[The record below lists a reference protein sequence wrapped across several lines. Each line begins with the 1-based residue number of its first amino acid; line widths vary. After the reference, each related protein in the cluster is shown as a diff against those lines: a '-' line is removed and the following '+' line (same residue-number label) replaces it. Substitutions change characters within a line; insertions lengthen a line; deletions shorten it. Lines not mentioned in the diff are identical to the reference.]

1 MSQWVWLDR
10 AVIVAIHEMQLAE
23 HGGGVGVRDA
33 GLLDSALGK
42 PLHLSHYGEPPPDVA
57 ALAASYGYG
66 ISRNHP
72 FVDGNKRVGAV
83 AALVFLDLNGVTLA
97 LDETPF
103 EALVMD
109 VAGGQ
114 QDKAAVITFLRRGVV
129 P

>member
-1 MSQWVWLDR
+1 MEPTFLSLDE
-10 AVIVAIHEMQLAE
+10 VLAIHGDQIQRY
-23 HGGGVGVRDA
+23 GGAAGIRDMVALQSAIAMPAVGIGESYVHEDLPAMA
-33 GLLDSALGK
+33 GAYLF
-42 PLHLSHYGEPPPDVA
+42 HIV
-57 ALAASYGYG
+57 
-66 ISRNHP
+66 RNHP

-109 VAGGQ
+109 LAGGQ

-129 P
+129 A

>member
-1 MSQWVWLDR
+1 VEPTFLSLDE
-10 AVIVAIHEMQLAE
+10 VLAIHGDQIQRY
-23 HGGGVGVRDA
+23 GGAAGIRDM
-33 GLLDSALGK
+33 
-42 PLHLSHYGEPPPDVA
+42 A
-57 ALAASYGYG
+57 ALQSAIAMPAVGIGESYVHEDLPAMAGAYLFH
-66 ISRNHP
+66 IVRNHP

-109 VAGGQ
+109 VVGGQ

-129 P
+129 A

>member
-1 MSQWVWLDR
+1 VEPTFLSLDE
-10 AVIVAIHEMQLAE
+10 VLAIHGDQIQRY
-23 HGGGVGVRDA
+23 GGAAGIRDM
-33 GLLDSALGK
+33 
-42 PLHLSHYGEPPPDVA
+42 A
-57 ALAASYGYG
+57 ALQSAIAMPAVGIGESYFHEDLPAMAGAYLFH
-66 ISRNHP
+66 IVRNHP

-129 P
+129 A

>member
-1 MSQWVWLDR
+1 MEPTFLSLDE
-10 AVIVAIHEMQLAE
+10 VLAIHGDQIQRY
-23 HGGGVGVRDA
+23 GGAAGIRDM
-33 GLLDSALGK
+33 
-42 PLHLSHYGEPPPDVA
+42 A
-57 ALAASYGYG
+57 ALQSAIAMPAVGIGESYVHEDLPAMAGAYLFH
-66 ISRNHP
+66 IVRNHP

>member
-1 MSQWVWLDR
+1 MEPTFLSLDE
-10 AVIVAIHEMQLAE
+10 VLAIHGDQIQRY
-23 HGGGVGVRDA
+23 GGAAGIRDM
-33 GLLDSALGK
+33 
-42 PLHLSHYGEPPPDVA
+42 A
-57 ALAASYGYG
+57 ALQSAIAMPAVGIGESYVHEDLPAMAGAYLFH
-66 ISRNHP
+66 IVRNHP

-109 VAGGQ
+109 LAGGQ

-129 P
+129 A